1 MIVETNDKRSL
12 SEKYSSEIAE
22 IAYILKNLEAGRIY
36 ENTGARMDGSLATNV
51 AKLREKIAIL
61 LSKIENNDESFQDK
75 FDRHMSEF
83 EI

>member
-1 MIVETNDKRSL
+1 METNDKRSL